1 MIGITAFMSCTSIA
15 EKKENSLEK
24 TSPLVGTWKLISGT
38 TIKGNDTITTDY
50 TKNQEMIK
58 IFNESHF
65 SFLRHDLNQGKDST
79 NTIYVAGGGRYTY
92 KENEY
97 TEYLDYF
104 NIREWEN
111 NQFSFEFEISG
122 DTLITRG
129 VEEVKELNVNHIN
142 IETLIRV
149 KK

>member
-1 MIGITAFMSCTSIA
+1 MGITAFMSCTSIG
-15 EKKENSLEK
+15 EDKEIPLEK
-24 TSPLVGTWKLISGT
+24 SSPLLGTWKLVSGT
-38 TIKGNDTITTDY
+38 TIKDKDTVTTDY

-65 SFLRHDLNQGKDST
+65 SFLRHDLNHGKDST

-111 NQFSFEFEISG
+111 NQFNFEFEISG

-129 VEEVKELNVNHIN
+129 IEEVKELKVNHIN